1 MFFLQNPRLA
11 CMWALSCV
19 GAISILEKL
28 PFETSTFTEIV
39 FGFVV
44 GWAILTTY
52 TAAVQDISLNSI
64 DKTLAWLD
72 DKGYI
77 DRETILNKH
86 GVETDD
92 E

>member
-11 CMWALSCV
+11 CMWALSCI
-19 GAISILEKL
+19 GAVSILEKL
-28 PFETSTFTEIV
+28 NLELSFFMELTA
-39 FGFVV
+39 GLVV

-52 TAAVQDISLNSI
+52 TAAVQDIALNSI

-77 DRETILNKH
+77 DRETILNTH

>member
-1 MFFLQNPRLA
+1 
-11 CMWALSCV
+11 MWALSCV
-19 GAISILEKL
+19 GAISIVEKL
-28 PFETSTFTEIV
+28 PFEIGFLTEIV
-39 FGFVV
+39 VGFVV

-86 GVETDD
+86 
-92 E
+92 